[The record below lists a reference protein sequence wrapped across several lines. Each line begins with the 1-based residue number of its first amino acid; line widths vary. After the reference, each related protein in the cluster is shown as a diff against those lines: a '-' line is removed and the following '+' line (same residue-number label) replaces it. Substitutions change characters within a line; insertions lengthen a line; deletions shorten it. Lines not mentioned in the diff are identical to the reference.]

1 LSPVPGWDAGRGDG
15 GGLFAKVTGGAAA
28 AVVAAVAG
36 EATGAG
42 ALVGARAI
50 LRVLVRVEPTA
61 ALRDECL
68 RAVDRWWVLDGG
80 RSIVVDVLVPA
91 SLAGGAG

>member
-1 LSPVPGWDAGRGDG
+1 MPGWAAAGRGDAGDLSAKGIG
-15 GGLFAKVTGGAAA
+15 GAGGAAP
-28 AVVAAVAG
+28 VAAVAG